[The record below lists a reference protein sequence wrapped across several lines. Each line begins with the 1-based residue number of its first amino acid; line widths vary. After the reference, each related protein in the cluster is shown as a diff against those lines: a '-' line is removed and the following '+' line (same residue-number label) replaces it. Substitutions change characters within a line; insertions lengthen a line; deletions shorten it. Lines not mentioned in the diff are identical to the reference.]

1 MDNVKKNLLEEI
13 VEENPVLKSDDN
25 SSNEDDVY
33 AFVSLDL
40 TNSTKFKNEQ
50 PNLWK
55 KVIAVFYDV
64 VFELYGIN
72 QYQPLLKDLPDEIN
86 VEFWKFVGDE
96 VLLYVNVYDCKELY
110 NIVRATDEAIQ
121 RAMNQI
127 SAKIALSYGCQK
139 NCSESREC

>member
-55 KVIAVFYDV
+55 KVIAAFYDV

-96 VLLYVNVYDCKELY
+96 VLLYVTLPMPKG
-110 NIVRATDEAIQ
+110 R
-121 RAMNQI
+121 
-127 SAKIALSYGCQK
+127 GF
-139 NCSESREC
+139 